1 MKRGELPRLLS
12 HRLRGSTLGVFG
24 LGTIGSL
31 VAEAG
36 AGLGMNV
43 LVSGRSASLEKARR
57 LGYAT
62 AKSKAQLFEE
72 SDVLTLQVR
81 LTPETRG
88 SVTRERSEERRVG

>member
-1 MKRGELPRLLS
+1 
-12 HRLRGSTLGVFG
+12 
-24 LGTIGSL
+24 
-31 VAEAG
+31 VAEGG
-36 AGLGMNV
+36 AGFGMKI
-43 LVSGRSASLEKARR
+43 LIFGRTASHEKARR

-88 SVTRERSEERRVG
+88 SVTREDIARMKPSALFVNNRARGSSSSPARSSKR